1 MSQQLISLL
10 KDIGR
15 VKIDLN
21 ALSNSEDGSEDKRQ
35 ELQAQLDKLMEEHA
49 QLMKGGGSR
58 KEDAKPAEPP
68 AEPPAGEGS
77 FEEKERLFRAKA
89 PTTNGAHRGELAR
102 LLERQR
108 RKASEEGL
116 NFTAGGAV
124 STADALAESP
134 QKEDSAHEPPEGRFP
149 DAEAQDLPGSV
160 DGTSARNA
168 EEEVTY
174 PPSPPS
180 PASPAPWEE
189 DTMIIH
195 HVLPGAHEA
204 SGLESVVEPMQEA
217 EEEEDKEEELGE
229 VVQTRGM
236 GGRSMSG
243 SSVRFQHEPDVVH
256 FDTDVPDK
264 EEPLAIASEPAEAE
278 PAEAE
283 APSTAPAQAGEPAEA
298 VEKPDLAGGPAS
310 EVEAADTAEP
320 AEAEPVAKSL
330 QPLLQATQLE
340 PESSDAQPVASNAT
354 DVGHAPKQAAPEA
367 PEAPEA
373 AVATAVAPAS
383 QSLAAAAELATTTRP
398 KAAAEETAAATK
410 AVARAQASSK
420 KQGAIAHASRIRRG
434 ESAAVLCESGA
445 ARSERGSLH
454 GKGRAFHKGNAFCW
468 KGRARGAENGAAG
481 AQDFELM
488 APVPG
493 SSNRKMVDT
502 SAEQHHVQ
510 GM

>member
-1 MSQQLISLL
+1 MAAVPQLH
-10 KDIGR
+10 
-15 VKIDLN
+15 LN
-21 ALSNSEDGSEDKRQ
+21 RTCIVLSCAL
-35 ELQAQLDKLMEEHA
+35 
-49 QLMKGGGSR
+49 
-58 KEDAKPAEPP
+58 
-68 AEPPAGEGS
+68 
-77 FEEKERLFRAKA
+77 
-89 PTTNGAHRGELAR
+89 
-102 LLERQR
+102 
-108 RKASEEGL
+108 
-116 NFTAGGAV
+116 
-124 STADALAESP
+124 
-134 QKEDSAHEPPEGRFP
+134 
-149 DAEAQDLPGSV
+149 
-160 DGTSARNA
+160 
-168 EEEVTY
+168 
-174 PPSPPS
+174 
-180 PASPAPWEE
+180 
-189 DTMIIH
+189 
-195 HVLPGAHEA
+195 
-204 SGLESVVEPMQEA
+204 QEA

-398 KAAAEETAAATK
+398 CPSVPLTVFSVGK
-410 AVARAQASSK
+410 S
-420 KQGAIAHASRIRRG
+420 
-434 ESAAVLCESGA
+434 
-445 ARSERGSLH
+445 GSLACKKVAYGGSTQPSDS
-454 GKGRAFHKGNAFCW
+454 GKLLPRRPRQPPKRLLGPRQVRKVQRRQYRACGWLAS
-468 KGRARGAENGAAG
+468 
-481 AQDFELM
+481 M
-488 APVPG
+488 AHWLQNV
-493 SSNRKMVDT
+493 
-502 SAEQHHVQ
+502 
-510 GM
+510 